1 MGDPRKRILSDADI
15 EALRETLVCH
25 SCIFSDSQKIT
36 LKGVADNITLSNKI
50 ATRFIIYSIVATSIG
65 GAFGGVIY
73 AVKKFIIDVVS
84 TGGGP
89 TGG

>member
-1 MGDPRKRILSDADI
+1 MTDRRKRTLTEADI
-15 EALRETLVCH
+15 EALQETLVCH
-25 SCIFSDSQKIT
+25 ACTFSEPQKIT
-36 LKGVADNITLSNKI
+36 LKGVADNINLGNKI

-65 GAFGGVIY
+65 GAVGGVIY
-73 AVKKFIIDVVS
+73 AIKKFIIDVVS